1 MVQAGV
7 VPGLVEVAGT
17 ETANRECTRGDGPKG
32 VRAMNL
38 LMRGFAVLGIMVTL
52 IALVCVGAWWY
63 YKNENE

>member
-1 MVQAGV
+1 
-7 VPGLVEVAGT
+7 
-17 ETANRECTRGDGPKG
+17 
-32 VRAMNL
+32 MNL